1 MLVASAAAAPGREDR
16 EADKV
21 QIDLTGW
28 VLPERVEIAV
38 VSEDGRRADFLI
50 QPLERGYGQTLG
62 NATRRILLSSLPG
75 WAIWAFRASGVMH
88 EHQTIPGVVEDV
100 HEIIQQLKG
109 LVLRMVG
116 DDDEARLELTVH
128 KAGEVT
134 ARDIQQNPKVDIINR
149 DQHLFTLQEELPED
163 KPLRME
169 LYINPGRGFV
179 LADQHTRRKDDP
191 VDLILI
197 DSIYGPVLRANFNVE
212 ETRVGQRTDF
222 DRLTLS
228 VETNGAMRPEEAV
241 AYAAELM
248 AQHLEYL
255 RRFAAGNGEQEA
267 QEVELVPASDKIK
280 DVFNR
285 PLEEFDI
292 SVRSRHTLEKGNIR
306 TLGDIARRSVDEI
319 LGIENFGRKSLHE
332 VEDLLATH
340 GLRFGMTFQEGE
352 DGELYMVR
360 ESADENRHEYT
371 GNAP

>member
-1 MLVASAAAAPGREDR
+1 
-16 EADKV
+16 V

-28 VLPERVEIAV
+28 VLPERVEMTE

-75 WAIWAFRASGVMH
+75 WAIWAFRAGGVVH
-88 EHQTIPGVVEDV
+88 EHQTIPGVIEDV

-116 DDDEARLELTVH
+116 DDQEGRLELTVH
-128 KAGEVT
+128 EPGPVT
-134 ARDIQQNPKVDIINR
+134 ARDIQTNPKIDIINR

-163 KPLRME
+163 RPLRME
-169 LYINPGRGFV
+169 FLVNQGRGFV
-179 LADQHTRRKDDP
+179 LADQHQRRKDDP

-197 DSIYGPVLRANFNVE
+197 DSIYSPVRRANFNVE

-228 VETNGAMRPEEAV
+228 VETDGSVRPEEAV
-241 AYAAELM
+241 AYAGELM
-248 AQHLEYL
+248 AKHLEYL
-255 RRFAAGNGEQEA
+255 RRFATGNGEKPATEM
-267 QEVELVPASDKIK
+267 ELIPMSEKVK
-280 DVFNR
+280 DVVNR

-306 TLGDIARRSVDEI
+306 TLGDIARRIEDDI
-319 LGIENFGRKSLHE
+319 LQIENFGRKSLQE
-332 VEDLLATH
+332 VEDLLAAH
-340 GLRFGMTFQEGE
+340 GLRFGMRFQEGE
-352 DGELYMVR
+352 DGELYQVR
-360 ESADENRHEYT
+360 ESGGEN
-371 GNAP
+371 